1 MRCLSGFELYS
12 RWVPLKNP
20 GIYYILLIFSCC
32 RLSRIIE
39 NLYTA
44 FSFVWPNQ
52 REQLNVF
59 TCVPE
64 SLWVVLEGIWIRSET
79 VNIAALVL
87 MNNKYI

>member
-64 SLWVVLEGIWIRSET
+64 SL
-79 VNIAALVL
+79 
-87 MNNKYI
+87 